1 MADIINDIK
10 NKKKKLI
17 DLKSSNDKLIGQRD
31 QLLQS
36 LKTEFGVENL
46 NEAEKLLSEIEAEL
60 KECETDLSKINSEMD
75 EIIGKSEKKS

>member
-1 MADIINDIK
+1 MDLISDIK
-10 NKKKKLI
+10 NKKRKLV

-46 NEAEKLLSEIEAEL
+46 DEAEKLLLETETEL
-60 KECETDLSKINSEMD
+60 KECETDLGKINTEMD
-75 EIIGKSEKKS
+75 EIISKSEKKS